1 MEYKYE
7 STKIM
12 NYLYEK
18 DNENKLCVHCK
29 NSMPKF
35 VSINNSILIC
45 SQCYLKH
52 LSLGYNISY
61 VRSIKDP
68 WDPYLLSYLER
79 GGNSRFIKLIKKY
92 NLENL
97 PIQILFNIR
106 IIEYYRLLIKS
117 EVLADEPPNE
127 IESNFILNQ
136 IDNSIIYFPEFEDYH
151 IFEGKIIPKVNTTTY
166 LITLFRYI
174 GSGYLNKKIN
184 DNDIYGK
191 TLKGT
196 LTLLKGIKEG
206 GKLLYKTSKPIFKYL
221 SIKTIQGIGYLC
233 KKAIDELDES
243 NNDNN
248 NNDDNR
254 NKCNIDIND
263 FLNVNNYVMTPSLE
277 FPTFEEIMMA
287 DNNNNYNNN
296 YPIYDFNN
304 VDNQNPN
311 VIVMGGD
318 EYNNNNYQ
326 NFINLENDINE
337 CNKNINYE
345 NINLDLELQKK
356 ESNVENPIKENNIFI
371 KGETDINDFI

>member
-1 MEYKYE
+1 MEYIHE
-7 STKIM
+7 PTKIM

-79 GGNSRFIKLIKKY
+79 GGNSRFIKVIKKY

-151 IFEGKIIPKVNTTTY
+151 IFEGTIIPEVNNRNY

-248 NNDDNR
+248 G

-263 FLNVNNYVMTPSLE
+263 FLNVNNYIITPSLE

-287 DNNNNYNNN
+287 NNNNYNNYN
-296 YPIYDFNN
+296 NDFPINDFNTFN
-304 VDNQNPN
+304 QQNPN
-311 VIVMGGD
+311 VIVMGGN
-318 EYNNNNYQ
+318 ENNNNYD
-326 NFINLENDINE
+326 NFINIENDINE
-337 CNKNINYE
+337 FNNNVIYDN
-345 NINLDLELQKK
+345 NNNLELEFQRK

>member
-7 STKIM
+7 PTKIM

-151 IFEGKIIPKVNTTTY
+151 IFEGKIIPEVNNRNY

>member
-1 MEYKYE
+1 MEYIHE
-7 STKIM
+7 PTKIM

-97 PIQILFNIR
+97 PIQILFNTR

-117 EVLADEPPNE
+117 EVLADEPPDQ
-127 IESNFILNQ
+127 IESQFILNQ

-206 GKLLYKTSKPIFKYL
+206 GKIMYKTSKPIFKYL

-248 NNDDNR
+248 G

-263 FLNVNNYVMTPSLE
+263 FLNVNNYIITPSLE

-287 DNNNNYNNN
+287 NNNNYNNYN
-296 YPIYDFNN
+296 NDFPIDDFNTFN
-304 VDNQNPN
+304 QQNPN
-311 VIVMGGD
+311 VIVMGGN
-318 EYNNNNYQ
+318 ENNNNYD
-326 NFINLENDINE
+326 NFINIENDINE
-337 CNKNINYE
+337 FNNNVIYDN
-345 NINLDLELQKK
+345 NNNLELEFQRK
-356 ESNVENPIKENNIFI
+356 ESNVENPIKENNSFV

>member
-1 MEYKYE
+1 MEYIHE
-7 STKIM
+7 PTKIM

-97 PIQILFNIR
+97 PIQILFNTR

-117 EVLADEPPNE
+117 EVLADEPPNQ
-127 IESNFILNQ
+127 IESQFILNQ

-206 GKLLYKTSKPIFKYL
+206 GKIMYKTSKPIFKYL

-248 NNDDNR
+248 G

-263 FLNVNNYVMTPSLE
+263 FLNVNNYIITPSLE

-287 DNNNNYNNN
+287 NNNNYNNYN
-296 YPIYDFNN
+296 NDFPINDFNTFN
-304 VDNQNPN
+304 QQNPN
-311 VIVMGGD
+311 VIVMGGN
-318 EYNNNNYQ
+318 ENNNNYD
-326 NFINLENDINE
+326 NFINIENDINE
-337 CNKNINYE
+337 FNNNVIYDN
-345 NINLDLELQKK
+345 NNNLELEFQRK
-356 ESNVENPIKENNIFI
+356 ESNVENPIKENNSFV

>member
-1 MEYKYE
+1 MEYIHE
-7 STKIM
+7 PTKIM

-97 PIQILFNIR
+97 PIQILFNTR

-117 EVLADEPPNE
+117 EVLADEPPDQ
-127 IESNFILNQ
+127 IESQFILNQ

-151 IFEGKIIPKVNTTTY
+151 IFEGKIIPKVNTRNY

-206 GKLLYKTSKPIFKYL
+206 GKLMYKTSKPIFKYL

-233 KKAIDELDES
+233 KKAIEELDES

-248 NNDDNR
+248 G

-263 FLNVNNYVMTPSLE
+263 FLNVNNYIITPSLE

-287 DNNNNYNNN
+287 NNNNYNNYN
-296 YPIYDFNN
+296 NDFPINDFNTFN
-304 VDNQNPN
+304 QQNPN
-311 VIVMGGD
+311 VIVMGGN
-318 EYNNNNYQ
+318 ENNNNYD
-326 NFINLENDINE
+326 NFTNIENDINE
-337 CNKNINYE
+337 FNNNVIYDN
-345 NINLDLELQKK
+345 NNNLELEFQRK
-356 ESNVENPIKENNIFI
+356 ESNVENPIKENNSFV